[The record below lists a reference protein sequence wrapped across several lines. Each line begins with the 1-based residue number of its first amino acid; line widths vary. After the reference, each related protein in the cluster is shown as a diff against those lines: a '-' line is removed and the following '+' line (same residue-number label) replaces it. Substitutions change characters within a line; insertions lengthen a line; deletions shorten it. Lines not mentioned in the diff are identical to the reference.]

1 MHHDDDHDDDQG
13 TAYRALSTAAAIG
26 AGIVTRNVLTRVWSD
41 ATGEEPPQNPA
52 DPSVGWRDALT
63 WAAATGVAVGVG
75 RVVGR
80 RLAAGAYAK
89 TVGKPLS
96 ASS

>member
-1 MHHDDDHDDDQG
+1 MDHDNDDQG
-13 TAYRALSTAAAIG
+13 IAYRALSTAAAIG
-26 AGIVTRNVLTRVWSD
+26 AGIVTRTVMTRVWAD

-52 DPSVGWRDALT
+52 DPSVGWRQALT

-80 RLAAGAYAK
+80 RLAAGAYTKA
-89 TVGKPLS
+89 VGDPLPTDG
-96 ASS
+96 